1 MYLNLGKFSGPY
13 YLIIFIFTIISIV
26 KVSNIPWHWIADLL
40 IKLTQRYQK
49 MTSIMSLISKYPNMI
64 QWWWWWWWLKMTL
77 WFDDDFVTMESIR
90 WHDDVRMTRHLLRP
104 ASIFKY
110 SVWNIGPAFQNRGPP
125 VLEIRLNMWWHH
137 KIVFTSNNFFATL
150 LGLPF
155 WQISVLLSWDLH
167 QPESHQLSLQNL
179 CQWFSTVAR
188 KTPQKGIFTPKKH
201 SFWANILVFFSSPLP
216 LNGQKLSLE
225 KFTLLGFSQA
235 YLRDTKTHSSDPRYT
250 WVQKNIPFIKNIK
263 YVQIHQTDRQTGQF
277 TSGRCVH
284 LKGRAPP
291 CNKSC
296 GKNIIICGD
305 GWALQ
310 TRWGAKAKMRQM
322 EIWCSKWQ
330 KCYAP
335 SGGNTDQ
342 N

>member
-1 MYLNLGKFSGPY
+1 MMMMMM
-13 YLIIFIFTIISIV
+13 V
-26 KVSNIPWHWIADLL
+26 KDDFMIWWWFCDDGIN
-40 IKLTQRYQK
+40 K
-49 MTSIMSLISKYPNMI
+49 MTWWCSDDTTSIEAGFNIQIFSL
-64 QWWWWWWWLKMTL
+64 
-77 WFDDDFVTMESIR
+77 EHR
-90 WHDDVRMTRHLLRP
+90 
-104 ASIFKY
+104 
-110 SVWNIGPAFQNRGPP
+110 PAFQNRGPP

-250 WVQKNIPFIKNIK
+250 WVQKISHLSKISNMSRSTR
-263 YVQIHQTDRQTGQF
+263 QTDRQG
-277 TSGRCVH
+277 S
-284 LKGRAPP
+284 LRA
-291 CNKSC
+291 
-296 GKNIIICGD
+296 
-305 GWALQ
+305 A
-310 TRWGAKAKMRQM
+310 GAS
-322 EIWCSKWQ
+322 I
-330 KCYAP
+330 
-335 SGGNTDQ
+335 
-342 N
+342 